1 MYISIVRFLADTVC
15 LVFSRALMLEKC
27 EALLMLY
34 ESMAMALCALR
45 FQLFIHLFRH
55 GLGEIF
61 CHGQTNLKL
70 EANQILKRIVKSHG
84 RAKPWN
90 GMMCENTEVR
100 ILIE

>member
-1 MYISIVRFLADTVC
+1 MRFLADTVC

-34 ESMAMALCALR
+34 ESMAFCALR

-61 CHGQTNLKL
+61 CHGQINSK
-70 EANQILKRIVKSHG
+70 ANQILKRIAKSHG
-84 RAKPWN
+84 RAKPWK
-90 GMMCENTEVR
+90 GMMC
-100 ILIE
+100 